1 MLHKKIEF
9 YMQTQNLLLGVNMC
23 LQYSRN
29 QTDCLMAYWTQPA
42 AKIIQND
49 LKFTEQ
55 ILKIEMK

>member
-1 MLHKKIEF
+1 
-9 YMQTQNLLLGVNMC
+9 MQTQNLLLGVNMC